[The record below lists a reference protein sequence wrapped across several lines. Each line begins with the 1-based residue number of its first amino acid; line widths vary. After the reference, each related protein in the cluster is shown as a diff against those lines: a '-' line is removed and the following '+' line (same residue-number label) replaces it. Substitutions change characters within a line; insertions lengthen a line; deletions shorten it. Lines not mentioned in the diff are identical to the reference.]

1 MVFFYAIFLYSGSC
15 SAFRLEAFMSK
26 KHLTYDDRLA
36 IQAGLQK
43 GLKIAQ
49 IAKNISKDRATVGRE
64 VKAHRR
70 LVITSGGNN
79 CIHHKNCTRIPDC
92 RSGCFRGKRQC
103 QTACGRCQEGCP
115 EYQEEFCS
123 DYEKSPFVCN
133 PCDHRLRCRLRRM
146 LYDAKYAQE
155 QYEKILS
162 ESRRGISLTE
172 QELNRINDT
181 VSPLLKK
188 GQSLPTICERY
199 RDELP
204 VTDRTIYSYIDAGL
218 LDARNID
225 LRRKLRRPGRKK
237 SGPVLRVDRKC
248 HMGRT
253 YEDYQAY
260 MAQNPDTLVS
270 QMDSVVIHKGGQ
282 AILTILLTSCDLQL
296 MFLRER
302 NTAASVTEIFR
313 ELRKKLGGIYFSML
327 FQAILTDRGSEFT
340 DPTKIETDPETGD
353 IQCRVFY
360 CDPMNSN
367 QKSNCERNHELIRYV
382 IPKNQAKECYT
393 KEEVREMMNHINSYP
408 RKKWNGQAPIDLFVK
423 IYGQEAAERLG
434 LKKIPSDSI
443 HLTPA
448 LFKK

>member
-1 MVFFYAIFLYSGSC
+1 
-15 SAFRLEAFMSK
+15 
-26 KHLTYDDRLA
+26 
-36 IQAGLQK
+36 
-43 GLKIAQ
+43 
-49 IAKNISKDRATVGRE
+49 
-64 VKAHRR
+64 
-70 LVITSGGNN
+70 
-79 CIHHKNCTRIPDC
+79 
-92 RSGCFRGKRQC
+92 
-103 QTACGRCQEGCP
+103 
-115 EYQEEFCS
+115 
-123 DYEKSPFVCN
+123 
-133 PCDHRLRCRLRRM
+133 M
-146 LYDAKYAQE
+146 LYDAKYAQA
-155 QYEKILS
+155 QYEKTLS

-225 LRRKLRRPGRKK
+225 LRRKLRRPERKK
-237 SGPVLRVDRKC
+237 SGPVLRVDRQC
-248 HMGRT
+248 HIGRT

-260 MAQNPDTLVS
+260 MARNPDALVS

-282 AILTILLTSCDLQL
+282 VLLTILLTTCDLQL

-313 ELRKKLGGIYFSML
+313 KLRQRLGKTCFSML
-327 FQAILTDRGSEFT
+327 FQVIVTDRGSEFT
-340 DPTKIETDPETGD
+340 DPMKVEADPETGE

-382 IPKNQAKECYT
+382 IPKNQAKERYT
-393 KEEVREMMNHINSYP
+393 EEEIREMMNHINSYP

-434 LKKIPSDSI
+434 LEKIPSDSI